1 MTIIMVE
8 HDMNLVMT
16 VSDEILALNFGVKLI
31 QGLPEEV
38 QTHPGVLEA
47 YLGSD

>member
-1 MTIIMVE
+1 
-8 HDMNLVMT
+8 